1 MYAFHRDLITRQS
14 SWEHTA
20 GRGTGPRSE
29 GPGLQKVVSS
39 PITAPGLSSTL
50 SFTGACGSGCR
61 TERFVILS
69 TDSWILSAMISSGKD
84 DLRHFTG
91 VTSLCWYRE
100 ACICSVYLW
109 CSRWA
114 ATGTRAEVLPKWMW
128 GKRTLCA
135 ICLYIVLKGCYLG
148 ESIGYLQKLPEP
160 VCNGGSVA
168 PAALQA
174 SRTTWH
180 SISWGYANICTC

>member
-20 GRGTGPRSE
+20 GDALKGRGTGPRSE

-39 PITAPGLSSTL
+39 PITAPGSSSTL

-69 TDSWILSAMISSGKD
+69 TDSWLLAAMSSSGKD

-100 ACICSVYLW
+100 ARIYSVYLW
-109 CSRWA
+109 CSQWA

-128 GKRTLCA
+128 GKRTLSA

-148 ESIGYLQKLPEP
+148 ESIGYLVARGLGTAEAPRT
-160 VCNGGSVA
+160 SV
-168 PAALQA
+168 
-174 SRTTWH
+174 
-180 SISWGYANICTC
+180 